1 MQVERE
7 LPSLE
12 ARLTDVKKNQK
23 WGFAQKRG
31 KKGRFWGEKGRFM
44 ITNKLR
50 GLPG

>member
-1 MQVERE
+1 
-7 LPSLE
+7 
-12 ARLTDVKKNQK
+12 VKKNQK
-23 WGFAQKRG
+23 MGTFAKKRG